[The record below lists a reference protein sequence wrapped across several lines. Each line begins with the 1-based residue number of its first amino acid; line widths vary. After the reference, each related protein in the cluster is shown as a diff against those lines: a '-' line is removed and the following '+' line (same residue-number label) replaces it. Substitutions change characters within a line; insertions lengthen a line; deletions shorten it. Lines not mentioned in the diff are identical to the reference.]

1 MLSRTM
7 VYEREFIVQD
17 SSTARE
23 FLNDI
28 TGFFSDPNA
37 SHSLIILF
45 VSLLA
50 GYIVSRLVSKLI
62 IWFAQQVSVRG
73 DQASAERVVQFRR
86 VETYLSVSLAIV
98 RVLVIAAVGY
108 IGWHIF
114 SSTTNTKIAVIGFG
128 TVFAVL
134 SGGTIIPLLRDITA
148 GSVMIAER
156 WFNVG
161 DYIRVEPFM
170 DLGGVVEQVTL
181 RSTRIRSLNGEVMWL
196 HNQYMQGVRVT
207 PRGIRTIHIDVF
219 VRNLASGK
227 ELIERVAST
236 IPTGKLTVI
245 DKIEIIHQEQW
256 AKNRW
261 LLTIEGKTP
270 PGREWLIEKYFP
282 ESLLELDEQAEKT
295 VLIRK
300 PIVRYA
306 DPAAERSFKR
316 AVRTK

>member
-1 MLSRTM
+1 MARTIATKEDYAM
-7 VYEREFIVQD
+7 DQ

-45 VSLLA
+45 LSLLA
-50 GYIVSRLVSKLI
+50 GYMVSRLVSKLI
-62 IWFAQQVSVRG
+62 VWIAQQVSVRA
-73 DQASAERVVQFRR
+73 DKASAERMVQLRR
-86 VETYLSVSLAIV
+86 IETYLSVMLAVV

-108 IGWHIF
+108 IGWQIF
-114 SSTTNTKIAVIGFG
+114 STNTNTKVAVIGFG

-161 DYIRVEPFM
+161 DYIRVEPFV

-181 RSTRIRSLNGEVMWL
+181 RSTRIRSLNGEVIWL
-196 HNQYMQGVRVT
+196 HNQYIQGVRMT
-207 PRGIRTIHIDVF
+207 PHGIRTVHIDII
-219 VRNLASGK
+219 VRSVTAGR
-227 ELIERVAST
+227 ELVERVAST
-236 IPTGKLTVI
+236 IPIGKLTVI
-245 DKIEIIHQEQW
+245 DKVSIINEEQW

-261 LLTIEGKTP
+261 LLTVEGKTA
-270 PGREWLIEKYFP
+270 PGREWLMEKYFA
-282 ESLLELDEQAEKT
+282 ESLQELDDQAST
-295 VLIRK
+295 SVLIRK

-306 DPAAERSFKR
+306 DPAAERSFRR
-316 AVRTK
+316 AVRSK